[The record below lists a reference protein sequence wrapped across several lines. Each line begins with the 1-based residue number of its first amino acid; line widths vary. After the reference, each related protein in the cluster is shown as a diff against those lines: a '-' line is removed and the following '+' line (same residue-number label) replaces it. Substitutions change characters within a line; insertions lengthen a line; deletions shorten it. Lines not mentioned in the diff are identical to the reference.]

1 MSGTYPSQK
10 DVIDKEGFNIFAK
23 LGNHP
28 DLKGV
33 PDLRDAMQ
41 GEYRTLAKILATP
54 LLAGRPFITAPG
66 TPPDVVAV
74 LREAFRKTVQDPDY
88 IRELNQA
95 GEEVGYTSPEELED
109 LYREILNAP
118 DNIVALFDEK
128 K

>member
-1 MSGTYPSQK
+1 
-10 DVIDKEGFNIFAK
+10 
-23 LGNHP
+23 
-28 DLKGV
+28 
-33 PDLRDAMQ
+33 MQ

-118 DNIVALFDEK
+118 ENIVALFDEK